1 VATVFK
7 SVLQLVRSSRALPQS
22 SARAARAASSMKLAM
37 RGVFQALTGRGN
49 EAAERSIIARRVATL
64 VPDDGNVRCCIFAG

>member
-1 VATVFK
+1 
-7 SVLQLVRSSRALPQS
+7 
-22 SARAARAASSMKLAM
+22 MKLAM